1 MFARLLLLLPIVLL
15 AACDRKG
22 DGTAVDIRS
31 DNGST
36 RISAESGKEG
46 RLKIDTP
53 GVKAD
58 VNIPFLGALTG
69 NMEIDGLRLYPDSK
83 VAGIHANADDAKD
96 EGAFN
101 LRFIA
106 PAGRDKVAAWFQQQF
121 DANDFKMTLQGNR
134 FTGTSEE
141 GKPVTLDMRDSANG
155 TTEGELSIRDK

>member
-1 MFARLLLLLPIVLL
+1 MSARLLLLVPIALL

-22 DGTAVDIRS
+22 DGAAVDIRS

-36 RISAESGKEG
+36 QISAESGKEG

-58 VNIPFLGALTG
+58 VKIPFLGALTG

-83 VAGIHANADDAKD
+83 VAGIHVNADDDKN

-101 LRFIA
+101 LRFVA

-141 GKPVTLDMRDSANG
+141 GKPVTLDMRDGANG